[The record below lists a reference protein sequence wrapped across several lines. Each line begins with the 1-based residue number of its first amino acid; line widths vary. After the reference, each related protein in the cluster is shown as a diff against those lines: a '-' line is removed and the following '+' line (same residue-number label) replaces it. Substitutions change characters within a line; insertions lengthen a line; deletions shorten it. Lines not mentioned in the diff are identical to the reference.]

1 MQRQLGA
8 SSGIVMEGRD
18 IGTTVFPHAQVKIF
32 LDAAAEVR
40 GQRRYQQNGP
50 GAAQAAESVLQE
62 LRERDRRDRTRAE
75 SPLQPAADAVIIDS
89 TDLSLDQVVARVEAI
104 ISERLASRLTER
116 LEPRTIEHFR
126 V

>member
-18 IGTTVFPHAQVKIF
+18 IGTKVFPDAQVKIF

-50 GAAQAAESVLQE
+50 GAMPAESVLEQ

-104 ISERLASRLTER
+104 VSERLAAGD
-116 LEPRTIEHFR
+116 
-126 V
+126 